1 MANLQESDINGAL
14 FLAPE
19 GNVVRLVSIIRQPIG
34 IVRDIK
40 NGKQK
45 QVTRQDFY
53 DYRRLVPEK
62 RQYRRKPDTQ
72 QPQLNLDTAPVS
84 RIPDNKSDQSNKPKV
99 DLTPPG
105 KLKTRSEAHANPE
118 NRSFASGKKL
128 NLDAAPVSQA
138 TTNKSAQS
146 NKPEVKTEPP
156 DKLKARSE
164 DPSRPKVK
172 SGASGN
178 LKAMSGIS
186 GHSKASTQK
195 PSKEKTLK
203 PAAVTMPFNEA
214 VDKFWLKIV
223 DKKAAIGNVSV
234 IGTTIQEAVVAVFNK
249 VGIKCDLVE
258 LREMTDKVPDSSS
271 KKLIKSI
278 IDIPRK
284 VT

>member
-40 NGKQK
+40 TGKQK
-45 QVTRQDFY
+45 QITRQDFY

-72 QPQLNLDTAPVS
+72 QPQLNLDTAPVN
-84 RIPDNKSDQSNKPKV
+84 RIPDNKSGQSNKPKV

-105 KLKTRSEAHANPE
+105 KTKTRSEALANTE
-118 NRSFASGKKL
+118 DRSLASGKKL
-128 NLDAAPVSQA
+128 NLDAAPVSQVKD
-138 TTNKSAQS
+138 NKSGQS
-146 NKPEVKTEPP
+146 NKPEVKTEPTG
-156 DKLKARSE
+156 KLKARAE
-164 DPSRPKVK
+164 APARPKVK

-178 LKAMSGIS
+178 FKARSGIS
-186 GHSKASTQK
+186 GQSRGSTQK
-195 PSKEKTLK
+195 PGKEKTLK
-203 PAAVTMPFNEA
+203 PAAITMPFNEA

-249 VGIKCDLVE
+249 VGIKCDIAE

-284 VT
+284 AT